1 MPSRNGDLFYHGVK
15 GEKYRFYWS
24 GKNKVINQREV
35 EIVMHNSLCV
45 LYFKD
50 LTNFKDRRDFLRRE
64 IHDYGL
70 FSRLL
75 GVITE

>member
-1 MPSRNGDLFYHGVK
+1 M
-15 GEKYRFYWS
+15 
-24 GKNKVINQREV
+24 INQREV